1 MTPFE
6 EIQVGDRIQIT
17 DDESVMSDEDFLL
30 DFLGE
35 TVAVS
40 EVIRDDGNVVAVKSD
55 EVGDIEIMRCDID
68 YVNP

>member
-17 DDESVMSDEDFLL
+17 DDESAMSDEDFLL

-40 EVIRDDGNVVAVKSD
+40 EVIREDNNVVAVKSD

-68 YVNP
+68 YINP